1 MNGPVEG
8 AWDIHV
14 HAAPSLFPR
23 ATDAFELVRLCRDA
37 GMGGVVLKS
46 HHGSS
51 VEVATLARE
60 RYPDI
65 IVYGGVTLNN
75 FTGGLNPAAVEC
87 ALALGGRIVWLPTI
101 HARHHIERFEGQ
113 AMSPSH
119 TTHASLGAGKGLT
132 VLDRSG
138 ELLPET
144 RTIIDLVADRGA
156 VLATGHL
163 SPREV
168 LAVHDYAREERS
180 SLRLLVD
187 HVFFTV
193 PSLSIDQI
201 RELID
206 DRTWFELSYYS
217 VSPLARATTPTQVAV
232 AVTALP
238 DAQWIMVSDT
248 GQVGNPLSPDALARY
263 CQELARTGVPE
274 DELVRMVVDRPRRL
288 VGSAPGEQPS

>member
-1 MNGPVEG
+1 
-8 AWDIHV
+8 
-14 HAAPSLFPR
+14 
-23 ATDAFELVRLCRDA
+23 
-37 GMGGVVLKS
+37 
-46 HHGSS
+46 
-51 VEVATLARE
+51 
-60 RYPDI
+60 
-65 IVYGGVTLNN
+65 
-75 FTGGLNPAAVEC
+75 
-87 ALALGGRIVWLPTI
+87 
-101 HARHHIERFEGQ
+101 
-113 AMSPSH
+113 MSPSH

>member
-1 MNGPVEG
+1 MKGLLEG

-23 ATDAFELVRLCRDA
+23 AADAFELVRLCRDA

-51 VEVATLARE
+51 VEVAALARE
-60 RYPDI
+60 RYTDI
-65 IVYGGVTLNN
+65 EVYGGVTLNN
-75 FTGGLNPAAVEC
+75 FTGGLNPSTVEC

-101 HARHHIERFEGQ
+101 HARHHVERFAGK
-113 AMSPSH
+113 AMSSAH
-119 TTHASLGAGKGLT
+119 ASHASLGAGKGLT

-138 ELLPET
+138 ELLPEA
-144 RTIIDLVADRGA
+144 RTVIDLVADRGA

-168 LAVHDYAREERS
+168 LAIHGYAREERP
-180 SLRLLVD
+180 SLQLLVD

-193 PSLSIDQI
+193 PSLSIDEV

-217 VSPLARATTPTQVAV
+217 VSPLARATTPAQVASAV
-232 AVTALP
+232 AALP
-238 DAQWIMVSDT
+238 DAKWVLVSDT

-263 CQELARTGVPE
+263 CQELAVAGVPE
-274 DELVRMVVDRPRRL
+274 DELARMVVDRPRRL
-288 VGSAPGEQPS
+288 IEGAPEEQPS

>member
-1 MNGPVEG
+1 VEG

-14 HAAPSLFPR
+14 HASPSLSPR
-23 ATDAFELVRLCRDA
+23 VADAFELVRLCRDA

-51 VEVATLARE
+51 VEVAALARE

-65 IVYGGVTLNN
+65 EVYGGVTLNN

-87 ALALGGRIVWLPTI
+87 ALTLGGRIVWLPTI
-101 HARHHIERFEGQ
+101 HALHHLDRFEGR

-119 TTHASLGAGKGLT
+119 TTHASLNTGKGLT

-138 ELLPET
+138 ELLPEA
-144 RTIIDLVADRGA
+144 RTVIDLVADRGA

-168 LAVHDYAREERS
+168 LAIHGYAREERP

-187 HVFFTV
+187 HVFFIV
-193 PSLSIDQI
+193 PSLSIDQV

-206 DRTWFELSYYS
+206 DWTWFELSYYS
-217 VSPLARATTPTQVAV
+217 VSPLARATTPAQVAG
-232 AVTALP
+232 AVTALS
-238 DAQWIMVSDT
+238 DAQWVLVSDT

-263 CQELARTGVPE
+263 CQELAATGVPE
-274 DELVRMVVDRPRRL
+274 DELTKMVVDRPRRL
-288 VGSAPGEQPS
+288 VEGAPQEQPS